1 MDGILYGIF
10 LLAQFGL
17 PLAAVVFIVICS
29 VRGEIKQH
37 ELKAAGLAILW
48 VAGGI
53 IFSSVLCALMGATA
67 EGAERIC
74 FAMYCCISVVAY
86 FAYKRKKER
95 GPGLTPGPLS
105 HL

>member
-1 MDGILYGIF
+1 MDNMLYGIF

-17 PLAAVVFIVICS
+17 PLAAVVFIAICV

-53 IFSSVLCALMGATA
+53 VFSSVLCALMGTTA
-67 EGAERIC
+67 EGAERVC
-74 FAMYCCISVVAY
+74 FAIYCGISVVAY
-86 FAYKRKKER
+86 FACKRKKEDR
-95 GPGLTPGPLS
+95 D
-105 HL
+105 